1 MTLAAHPIAVQPPP
15 ELLDSSGSLADFF
28 GSHRESLVA
37 SVNASYPPIITRA
50 DVPADLL
57 RTPLGRQAEV
67 ITALAQSLQTS
78 PWTFSIGEMGTGK
91 SFTGIAAA
99 YKAGCKRVLI
109 LVPPHLTKKTVRE
122 VETTVPNARTRI
134 LKCISD
140 VEALREIPD
149 DRPLFVVLS
158 REKAK
163 LSHGWRAAFTLK
175 RQSVYYPDLQRWMHY
190 RQPACPR
197 CGSILETDE
206 GILEIEDLRKKKHAC
221 PACDEQLWQADNAG
235 VRRYALAHY
244 IVKKLRGFF
253 DLYILDEAH
262 ESKARGS
269 AQGIATAALAQA
281 IPKSLAM
288 TGTLLGGYASTIFY
302 LLQRFSPEFRKDYS
316 FNDERRFVETF
327 GVLERVWTEDVR
339 DSRIGA
345 NSKRT
350 SGRTQTKE
358 KPGVSPA
365 LLKYV
370 LPNTVFMRLSD
381 VSRDLPPYS
390 ETVELVPMEENQK
403 AVHLAFKDELTDA
416 VQQDLAAG
424 GKKLLGAF
432 ITSLMHHPDSPWRE
446 ENVYKTEE
454 DGTVNLV
461 AAAEALPDEVIYP
474 KEQRL
479 INLVQSEKAMGRRV
493 LVFVQGTDKRDVT
506 ERYQTLLAK
515 EGFKA
520 AVLKSH
526 TTSAEN
532 REAWVKQRVGEGLDA
547 LICHPRVVQTGLDL
561 LEFPT
566 LVYMQVE
573 VSVFT
578 LRQASRR
585 SWRIGQQHPVRVI
598 HLGYQDTAQVTMLGL
613 IAKKVQSSLAL
624 EGELV
629 TGGLVDMAGGDT
641 MLDLA
646 KTLMG
651 NDQGAITDFSSV
663 ADSADDFISAIE
675 TDAFSLWDMVGE
687 GFMAQPTTEAVSAEI
702 ISIRFTD
709 APTKLGRS
717 RKVIP
722 EGTGML
728 FPELMTTT

>member
-1 MTLAAHPIAVQPPP
+1 MTLAAAQPP
-15 ELLDSSGSLADFF
+15 ELQQPELVDTTDSLADFL
-28 GSHRESLVA
+28 GIHRESLVA
-37 SVNASYPPIITRA
+37 SVNAAYPPIITKA
-50 DVPADLL
+50 EVPSELV
-57 RTPLGRQAEV
+57 RTPLGRQAEA
-67 ITALAQSLQTS
+67 ITALAQTLKSSSWSFLV
-78 PWTFSIGEMGTGK
+78 GEMGTGK

-99 YKAGCKRVLI
+99 YKAGFRRVLI

-122 VETTVPNARTRI
+122 IETTLPNVRTRI
-134 LKCISD
+134 LKSISD
-140 VEALREIPD
+140 VEALRDIPD
-149 DRPLFVVLS
+149 DKPMFVVLS

-163 LSHGWRAAFTLK
+163 LGHGWRAAFTFK
-175 RQSVYYPDLQRWMHY
+175 RRSVYYPDLNRWMHY
-190 RQPACPR
+190 PYPACPK

-206 GILEIEDLRKKKHAC
+206 GIIKVEDIEKKKHAC
-221 PACDEQLWQADNAG
+221 PGCNEQLWQADNEG

-302 LLQRFSPEFRKDYS
+302 LLQRFSPEFRRAYS
-316 FNDERRFVETF
+316 FNDERRFVETY
-327 GVLERVWTEDVR
+327 GVLERVWYE
-339 DSRIGA
+339 GA
-345 NSKRT
+345 NDSKIGSHSKRT
-350 SGRTQTKE
+350 SGRAQTKE

-381 VSRDLPPYS
+381 VSQDLPPYS
-390 ETVELVPMEENQK
+390 ETVELIPMEDNQK
-403 AVHLAFKDELTDA
+403 AVHLEFKDELTDA

-446 ENVYKTEE
+446 EAVYKAEE

-461 AAAEALPDEVIYP
+461 AAAEALTDDIIYP

-479 INLVQSEKAMGRRV
+479 IDLVKAEKVKGRRV

-506 ERYQTLLAK
+506 ERYQTLLEQ
-515 EGFKA
+515 EGLRA

-532 REAWVKQRVGEGLDA
+532 REAWVKARVGEGLDA

-561 LEFPT
+561 LEFPAI
-566 LVYMQVE
+566 VYMQVE

-585 SWRIGQQHPVRVI
+585 SWRIGQKQPVKVI
-598 HLGYQDTAQVTMLGL
+598 HLGYQETAQVTMLGL

-629 TGGLVDMAGGDT
+629 TGGLVDMAGGDS
-641 MLDLA
+641 MLELA
-646 KTLMG
+646 RKLMSG
-651 NDQGAITDFSSV
+651 DEGAVTDFSSV
-663 ADSADDFISAIE
+663 VDTADDFISAIE
-675 TDAFSLWDMVGE
+675 TDDFSLWDMVGA
-687 GFMAQPTTEAVSAEI
+687 GFGQPIEPPASPI
-702 ISIRFTD
+702 ITVRFTD

-728 FPELMTTT
+728 FPELMSMT

>member
-1 MTLAAHPIAVQPPP
+1 MTLAVAQPEPQQP
-15 ELLDSSGSLADFF
+15 ELKDTNGSLASFLET
-28 GSHRESLVA
+28 HRESLIA
-37 SVNASYPPIITRA
+37 SVNASYPPIITKA
-50 DVPADLL
+50 DVPAELV
-57 RTPLGRQAEV
+57 RKPLGRQAEA
-67 ITALAQSLQTS
+67 ITALSQTLKTS
-78 PWTFSIGEMGTGK
+78 RFSMLIGEMGTGK

-99 YKAGCKRVLI
+99 YKAGFRRVLI

-122 VETTVPNARTRI
+122 IETTLPNVRTCI
-134 LKCISD
+134 LKSISD
-140 VEALREIPD
+140 VEALRDIPD
-149 DRPLFVVLS
+149 DKPLFVVLS

-163 LSHGWRAAFTLK
+163 LSHGWKAAFTL
-175 RQSVYYPDLQRWMHY
+175 RRRSVYHRDLNRWMHY
-190 RQPACPR
+190 HYPACPK
-197 CGSILETDE
+197 CGGILETDE
-206 GILEIEDLRKKKHAC
+206 GIVEVEDIERRRHAC
-221 PACDEQLWQADNAG
+221 PACGEQLWQADNEG

-244 IVKKLRGFF
+244 IVRKLRGFF

-302 LLQRFSPEFRKDYS
+302 LLQRFSPEFRRDYS

-327 GVLERVWTEDVR
+327 GVLERVWHEDAK
-339 DSRIGA
+339 DSRIGSH
-345 NSKRT
+345 SKRT

-381 VSRDLPPYS
+381 VSQDLPPYS
-390 ETVELVPMEENQK
+390 ETVELIPMEEIQRD
-403 AVHLAFKDELTDA
+403 VHLAFKDELTDA
-416 VQQDLAAG
+416 VRQDLAAG

-454 DGTVNLV
+454 DGTVTLV
-461 AAAEALPDEVIYP
+461 AAAEALPDDITYP

-479 INLVQSEKAMGRRV
+479 IDLVRTEKAKGRRV

-506 ERYQTLLAK
+506 ERYQKLLAR
-515 EGFKA
+515 EGLRA

-532 REAWVKQRVGEGLDA
+532 REAWVKARVGEGLDV

-566 LVYMQVE
+566 IVYMQVE

-585 SWRIGQQHPVRVI
+585 SWRIGQKQPVKVI
-598 HLGYQDTAQVTMLGL
+598 HLGYQETAQVTMLSL

-629 TGGLVDMAGGDT
+629 TGGLVDMAGGDS
-641 MLDLA
+641 MLELA
-646 KTLMG
+646 RKLMG
-651 NDQGAITDFSSV
+651 GDEGAVTNFSSV
-663 ADSADDFISAIE
+663 TDTADDFISAIE
-675 TDAFSLWDMVGE
+675 TDDFSLWDMVGA
-687 GFMAQPTTEAVSAEI
+687 GFGRASEASSSPI
-702 ISIRFTD
+702 ISVRFTD

-728 FPELMTTT
+728 FPELMSMT